1 VSGGGAR
8 LVTCVGR
15 ERGREISA
23 EGANERGQ
31 WASGVRASKGA
42 RA

>member
-15 ERGREISA
+15 ERGRESSA
-23 EGANERGQ
+23 EGATEQGE
-31 WASGVRASKGA
+31 WPSGMQASKGA